1 MKKFAEIAKPLH
13 DLYKKT
19 KKFTWTS
26 ECQNAFDTLKT
37 ALTTSPILGF
47 PLPGLPFTLD
57 TDASDRAVGAVL
69 SQNQDGKERVI
80 AYMSKTMNRH
90 EQSYC
95 VTRKEL
101 LAVVTALR
109 KFHPYL
115 YGQKVLLRTDNADV
129 SWVRSLK
136 NPTGQTVRWLQE
148 IETYDLTVTHRP
160 GRSHQ
165 NADALSRN
173 PCKPCL
179 RQVQNMSDNDA
190 SDDEMSG
197 ENKKTRN
204 QAISQSD
211 H

>member
-1 MKKFAEIAKPLH
+1 MKNRSDHSLDSVLTTENLWIAKPLH

-19 KKFTWTS
+19 TKFTWTS

-115 YGQKVLLRTDNADV
+115 YGQKVLLRTDNAAV

-173 PCKPCL
+173 P
-179 RQVQNMSDNDA
+179 
-190 SDDEMSG
+190 
-197 ENKKTRN
+197 
-204 QAISQSD
+204 
-211 H
+211 